1 MYNLQVLIPIF
12 SENSVDQV
20 DKEKGINRAQRL
32 GTAKKIILA
41 AREAR
46 SWRAYAAYLCKPV
59 PKEANLENRCN
70 IDAKSTLE
78 RCRAEKEKT
87 IRSREAERL

>member
-46 SWRAYAAYLCKPV
+46 S
-59 PKEANLENRCN
+59 
-70 IDAKSTLE
+70 
-78 RCRAEKEKT
+78 
-87 IRSREAERL
+87 